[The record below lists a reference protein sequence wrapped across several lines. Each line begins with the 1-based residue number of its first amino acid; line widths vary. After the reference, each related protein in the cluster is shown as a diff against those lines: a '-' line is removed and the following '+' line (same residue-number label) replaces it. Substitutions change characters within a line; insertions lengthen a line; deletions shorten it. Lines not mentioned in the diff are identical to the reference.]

1 MPTKSKTP
9 APIYPGQTA
18 SEALATILQHNLD
31 YMLQWEQTARSWE
44 DIEGVHQVRVS
55 LRRVRSAI
63 TLFRPAI
70 PKNVTKTWRKELQW
84 VSGQLGLARDL
95 DVFIDEGLSAI
106 EGKFPF
112 KGEKKLMTLAR
123 AHREKAYKEQVC
135 AMLESERY
143 AHFKNDFM
151 NWALE
156 RGWEKDELEEKER
169 HNQQMGLVQFARNL
183 LDKQER
189 VVLKAGSR
197 IDRKSPEQMH
207 RLRIECK
214 KLRYAADFFQP
225 LFNGV
230 TEFVGYLKGIQDI
243 LGVMND
249 VSIMHQLLEVLLE
262 DTSDHEL
269 LEYAGAL
276 VGWRTCQFYY
286 LMNGF
291 DVCWDEF
298 TEATHPWWKK
308 SALRET

>member
-18 SEALATILQHNLD
+18 SEAFATILQHNLD
-31 YMLQWEQTARSWE
+31 YMLQWEQTAHSWE

-230 TEFVGYLKGIQDI
+230 SEFVGSLKGIQDI